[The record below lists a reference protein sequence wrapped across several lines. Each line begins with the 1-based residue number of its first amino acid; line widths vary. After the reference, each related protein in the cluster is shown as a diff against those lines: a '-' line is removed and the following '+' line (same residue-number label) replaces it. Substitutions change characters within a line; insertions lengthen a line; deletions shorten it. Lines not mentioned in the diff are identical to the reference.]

1 MLAMDRNVFASEGRE
16 CIGEAVVGIGIGI
29 VSDRF
34 RISIPLLPVS
44 SARSCAADT
53 EGLSFRGVIEPPFS
67 AVISSPLVDGPAD
80 AYWDPFDLWSV
91 DVVP

>member
-1 MLAMDRNVFASEGRE
+1 MLAMDRNVFASEGRGDM
-16 CIGEAVVGIGIGI
+16 GEAVAGIGT
-29 VSDRF
+29 DRF
-34 RISIPLLPVS
+34 RISLSLLAMS

-53 EGLSFRGVIEPPFS
+53 EGLSFRGVIGPIS

-80 AYWDPFDLWSV
+80 AYCDPFCDLLSV